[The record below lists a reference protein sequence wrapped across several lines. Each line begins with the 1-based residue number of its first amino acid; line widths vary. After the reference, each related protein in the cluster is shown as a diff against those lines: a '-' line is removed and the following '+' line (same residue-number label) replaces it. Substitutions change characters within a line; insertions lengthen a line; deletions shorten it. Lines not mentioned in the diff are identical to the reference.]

1 MLIPSPQSKINPYP
15 YPTPFFCTY
24 PMQIA
29 LVSALVETLPKE
41 ALPGLRFSHHD
52 VLSQPADRL
61 LRRHN
66 AERAVTLGNAYHGK
80 LDIYF
85 QTADGTTKRVQ
96 TTVWAADGDHL
107 TFKSGVLLPLRAV
120 VWMDFY

>member
-1 MLIPSPQSKINPYP
+1 
-15 YPTPFFCTY
+15 
-24 PMQIA
+24 MQIA
-29 LVSALVETLPKE
+29 LASALVETLPKE
-41 ALPGLRFSHHD
+41 ALPGLRFSPRD

-61 LRRHN
+61 LRRYN

-96 TTVWAADGDHL
+96 TTVWAADADHL